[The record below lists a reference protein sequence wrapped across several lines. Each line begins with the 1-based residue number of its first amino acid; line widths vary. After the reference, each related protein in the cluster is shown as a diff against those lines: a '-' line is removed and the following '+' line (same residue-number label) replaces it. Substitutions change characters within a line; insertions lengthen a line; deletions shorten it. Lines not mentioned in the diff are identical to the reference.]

1 MTSPAEAL
9 QRADAPLVILAS
21 ASPTRSRLLRA
32 AGVRAEVLPAAVD
45 EAAVRDAL
53 QAEQVPPVEA
63 AVALAELKAGR
74 VAGQAPAEAI
84 VLGADQILSCEGRW
98 FAKPETLAEARAQ
111 LEQLAGRRHELATAV
126 VALRNGA
133 RVWHQVAIARLWLR
147 PCSGGFLDA
156 YLAAVGE
163 AALASVGAYHIEG
176 LGAQLFAR
184 IEGDPFAIQGLPLLE
199 LLEFLRAQGVLAR

>member
-9 QRADAPLVILAS
+9 QRADAPRVILAS
-21 ASPTRSRLLRA
+21 ASPTRSRLLGA
-32 AGVRAEVLPAAVD
+32 AGVRADVRPAAID

-53 QAEQVPPVEA
+53 QAEEVPPVEA

-74 VAGQAPAEAI
+74 VGGQAPAEAI

-98 FAKPETLAEARAQ
+98 FAKPATLAEARAQ

-126 VALRNGA
+126 VAVRNGA
-133 RVWHQVAIARLWLR
+133 RIWHQVAIARLWVR
-147 PCSGGFLDA
+147 PCSAAFLDA

-163 AALASVGAYHIEG
+163 AVLASVGAYHIEG